1 MAPSADGLCHQREGQ
16 QWSGREGGRYG
27 GWSVSLCVKV
37 ELVLFFVPEIPS
49 HDFCCAYLERHDVI
63 FLQII
68 RDPFYKIFR
77 NTGY

>member
-1 MAPSADGLCHQREGQ
+1 M
-16 QWSGREGGRYG
+16 
-27 GWSVSLCVKV
+27 SLCVKV
-37 ELVLFFVPEIPS
+37 ELALFFVPEIPS